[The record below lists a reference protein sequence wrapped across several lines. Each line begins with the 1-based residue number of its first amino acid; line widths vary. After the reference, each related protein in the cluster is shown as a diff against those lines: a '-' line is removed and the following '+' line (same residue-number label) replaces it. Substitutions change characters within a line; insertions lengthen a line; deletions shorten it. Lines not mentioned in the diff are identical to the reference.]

1 MRTLK
6 TTIAF
11 VMTAC
16 MLLFLAACGEKGPD
30 VTGKYLCVGESY
42 FDEALQEPSEESWLE
57 LKKGGKGTYYSGF
70 EFDLKW
76 KLDGES
82 FTGTV
87 SFLGMEEPM
96 EGTLKDGVIDVK
108 YGDMNIRF
116 VKEGAQAP
124 ADGGAAGG
132 DTAGGDTAEKDGLA
146 GYYTIYE
153 AVIAGE
159 TMTYD
164 DLEMAGMADGTYL
177 NMFEDGFGELAF
189 TDEIADSFTYDES
202 TGLFTFNPGETLSF
216 TVDGDYITVE
226 LPDQNMTL
234 TFKLTD
240 DQSSNAQSG
249 EAVLAGSIT
258 DAFAGANT
266 FVGVPDEVLT
276 GDWFGWIRESE
287 CWGGHQEDFQA
298 AWGFVNFDEGD
309 DKYFEVY
316 KDGDSQNAILSMWIK
331 DEDTDTQ
338 IIPVIGDEDAWIL
351 STYLTGE
358 DARYFNTSIQ
368 YDGSLSFTY
377 AYDDEGKSGCLIEI
391 FLRKD
396 GALWDEASDI
406 LPPRYEE
413 YKAALAGNDP
423 AGNQPGSAHE

>member
-1 MRTLK
+1 MKKRWIVSVL
-6 TTIAF
+6 II
-11 VMTAC
+11 MMLLGLTAC
-16 MLLFLAACGEKGPD
+16 GSKGPD

-108 YGDMNIRF
+108 YGDMTIRF

-226 LPDQNMTL
+226 LPDQDMTL

-249 EAVLAGSIT
+249 EAVLADSIT

-276 GDWFGWIRESE
+276 GDWFGWIRESD

-298 AWGFVNFDEGD
+298 AWGEVNYNTSYKQYYFD
-309 DKYFEVY
+309 VY
-316 KDGDSQNAILSMWIK
+316 KDGDSQTPALSMWIEESA
-331 DEDTDTQ
+331 DDTEL
-338 IIPVIGDEDAWIL
+338 IPNIGDEDAWVFD
-351 STYLTGE
+351 TYLVE
-358 DARYFNTSIQ
+358 DEEPLFTTSINS
-368 YDGSLSFTY
+368 DGSLYLFYEYEAS
-377 AYDDEGKSGCLIEI
+377 DGDSGCFVDI

-396 GALWDEASDI
+396 GAQWDEANDV

-413 YKAALAGNDP
+413 YKAALTD
-423 AGNQPGSAHE
+423 